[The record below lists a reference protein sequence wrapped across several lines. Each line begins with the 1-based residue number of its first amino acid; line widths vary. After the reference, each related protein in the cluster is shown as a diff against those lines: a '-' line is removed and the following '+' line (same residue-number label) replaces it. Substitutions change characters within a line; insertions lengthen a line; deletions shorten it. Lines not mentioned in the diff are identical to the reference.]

1 MRQLGATLGRRLAAA
16 GLLFLALAAVALAL
30 APAMAA
36 AAPFWTPLGG
46 PAFPAAE
53 HVTVWQLVANP
64 TQPQD
69 LLAATGRGVFASV
82 DGGQT
87 WTPTSITGWTWAV
100 AFSASGAVAYAGT
113 ASAGVFRS
121 SDGGVQWSRDNVG
134 LQNLD
139 VRAISVGT
147 DAVVLGTNS
156 GVYLS
161 GTGLGWDP
169 AGLQG
174 TTISSLAI
182 VAERP
187 LGVLAGSDGT
197 IASNN
202 LFLNLALASS
212 KSWQAVP
219 GADPQGSPVFA
230 IGVGPLAKG
239 AGNPPIL
246 VGNLKGLY
254 LSTNGASSW
263 QQVNLSQGV
272 LWSVNTIAFDPE
284 NPALVYVGGDNGG
297 SSGGGVQR
305 SVNGG
310 STWGPSQ
317 AGLPASDVTSLAV
330 EPTNP
335 VTVLA
340 ALWHGSTRQPA
351 TAKMI
356 DTSAPGPVPLQAV
369 GAVSPIAISPPPT
382 PASTPTPVPRHH
394 VTAGPRISIP
404 AWAPPAAAAVLL
416 VLIVATVMG
425 LRRRRTRLD
434 AEAPP

>member
-1 MRQLGATLGRRLAAA
+1 MRAARAAGRRLAAA
-16 GLLFLALAAVALAL
+16 ALLLLAITAAALAL
-30 APAMAA
+30 APAAA
-36 AAPFWTPLGG
+36 AATPFWSPLAG
-46 PAFPAAE
+46 PTFPAAE
-53 HVTVWQLVANP
+53 HVPIWQLVANP
-64 TQPQD
+64 GQPQD
-69 LLAATGRGVFASV
+69 LLAATGKGVFASA
-82 DGGQT
+82 DGGQQ
-87 WTPTSITGWTWAV
+87 WTPTAITAWTWAV
-100 AFSASGAVAYAGT
+100 AFSPGGSVAYAGT
-113 ASAGVFRS
+113 ASGGIFRS
-121 SDGGVQWSRDNVG
+121 TDGGLNWSRDNAG
-134 LQNLD
+134 LQNFD
-139 VRAISVGT
+139 VRAIAVAP

-156 GVYLS
+156 GIYLS
-161 GTGLGWDP
+161 GTGLGWDS

-182 VAERP
+182 IAASP

-197 IASNN
+197 IAANN
-202 LFLNLALASS
+202 LFLNLAVGSS
-212 KSWQAVP
+212 KAWQAVP
-219 GADPQGSPVFA
+219 AADPQGSPVFA
-230 IGVGPLAKG
+230 IGAGPLAKG
-239 AGNPPIL
+239 ATEAPIL

-263 QQVNLSQGV
+263 QQVNLGQGV

-310 STWGPSQ
+310 ASWGPWQ
-317 AGLPASDVTSLAV
+317 AGLPASDVTGLAV

-340 ALWHGSTRQPA
+340 ALWHGTTREAA
-351 TAKMI
+351 TAKMV

-369 GAVSPIAISPPPT
+369 GAISPIAISPPPT
-382 PASTPTPVPRHH
+382 PAATPTPAPRHR
-394 VTAGPRISIP
+394 ANPGPRLSVP
-404 AWAPPAAAAVLL
+404 AWAPPAAVAVLL

-425 LRRRRTRLD
+425 LRRRRARLD